1 MTANEYDEYLEQ
13 ALDEADVQAAETDIR
28 FSAEEILARAKARI
42 EQR

>member
-13 ALDEADVQAAETDIR
+13 ALDEADVQADETSIR
-28 FSAEEILARAKARI
+28 FSSEEIFARAKARI